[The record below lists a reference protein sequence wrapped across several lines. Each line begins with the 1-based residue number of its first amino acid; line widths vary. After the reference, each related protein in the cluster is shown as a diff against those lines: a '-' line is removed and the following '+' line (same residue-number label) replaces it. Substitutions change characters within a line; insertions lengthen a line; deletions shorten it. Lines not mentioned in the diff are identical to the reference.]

1 MELSGGQQQRAAFA
15 RILASDA
22 KILLLDEPFSALD
35 HYLKWKL
42 ELELREVL
50 KSYGGAAVLVSH
62 DRGEVY
68 RLASRA
74 AVIERGQMQPPHTRD
89 ALFENPQTL
98 AATLLTGCKNVS
110 KAERLDAHRVRAADW
125 QLDLTVAAREPQS
138 VAYAGLR
145 AHFLEYREG
154 AEDPARN
161 IFSMEVAD
169 VIEDTFSYLVMI
181 RRAGHQASCIRWEL
195 PKAEWRAI
203 KAPVLSV
210 YFPPEKIMLMES

>member
-1 MELSGGQQQRAAFA
+1 M
-15 RILASDA
+15 
-22 KILLLDEPFSALD
+22 
-35 HYLKWKL
+35 
-42 ELELREVL
+42 
-50 KSYGGAAVLVSH
+50 
-62 DRGEVY
+62 
-68 RLASRA
+68 
-74 AVIERGQMQPPHTRD
+74 
-89 ALFENPQTL
+89 LFR
-98 AATLLTGCKNVS
+98 S
-110 KAERLDAHRVRAADW
+110 ERLDAHRVRAADW

>member
-1 MELSGGQQQRAAFA
+1 M
-15 RILASDA
+15 
-22 KILLLDEPFSALD
+22 
-35 HYLKWKL
+35 

-74 AVIERGQMQPPHTRD
+74 AVIERGMMQAPHTRD
-89 ALFENPQTL
+89 ALFENPQTF

-154 AEDPARN
+154 AEDPACN